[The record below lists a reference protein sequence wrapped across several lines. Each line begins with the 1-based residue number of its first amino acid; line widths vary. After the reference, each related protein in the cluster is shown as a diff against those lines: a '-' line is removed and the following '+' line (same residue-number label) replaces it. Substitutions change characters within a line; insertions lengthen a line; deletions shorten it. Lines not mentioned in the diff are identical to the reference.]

1 MNRNVFLSSLAGTAA
16 GALLTVGLWTHTGGA
31 LPSNNVITVRADD
44 SHIPAQGFAPVVR
57 RATPAV
63 VNISSTQL
71 IKASENMPGMD
82 DFFQQFFGNGN
93 GGGRR
98 MPQRPRD
105 HKAQSLGSGVI
116 VSADGYILTNNHVVD
131 HASEVKVALSDRRE
145 FKAKII
151 GTDPQTDVA
160 VLKIDAHDLPTLP
173 LGDSSKVE
181 IGDLALAIG
190 NPFGIGQTVTM
201 GIIGAKGRSLGGTVE
216 TFEDFIQTDAAINRG
231 NSGGALINTNG
242 QLVGINTAIL
252 GGESGGNVGI
262 GFAIPVNMARNV
274 MEQIEKTGKVT
285 RGFLG
290 VGPQELTPSL
300 AHALKIP
307 ERSGVL
313 LSDVEASSPAAK
325 GGLKAGDVV
334 TQIDGTPV
342 TDVNSFRLKIA
353 QTAPGT
359 AMHIK
364 VLRDDGAHDLTVTLG
379 KRNEQIGEEKSQD
392 GPSAGTP
399 SALQGVS
406 TEDLTPEIA
415 HQLQLPSGTTGVV
428 VSEVDP
434 NSPAAEA
441 GLHRGDVIQH
451 VNRKPVANMA
461 EFEKLVRQAGKQP
474 VLLLVNRKGQTAFLA
489 IEPK

>member
-1 MNRNVFLSSLAGTAA
+1 MNRNAFLSSLAGVAA
-16 GALLTVGLWTHTGGA
+16 GVLLTATLFFHSA
-31 LPSNNVITVRADD
+31 APTVPTVKADD
-44 SHIPAQGFAPVVR
+44 SRILSQGFAPVVR

-63 VNISSTQL
+63 VNISSTQ
-71 IKASENMPGMD
+71 IVKASEGMPGID
-82 DFFQQFFGNGN
+82 DFFQQFFGNG
-93 GGGRR
+93 GGR
-98 MPQRPRD
+98 MVPQRPRD

-116 VSADGYILTNNHVVD
+116 VTADGYILTNNHVVD

-160 VLKIDAHDLPTLP
+160 VLKIDAHNLPTLP

-181 IGDLALAIG
+181 IGDIALAIG

-216 TFEDFIQTDAAINRG
+216 AYEDFIQTDAAINRG

-252 GGESGGNVGI
+252 GGDNGGNVGI

-307 ERSGVL
+307 ENSGVL
-313 LSDVEASSPAAK
+313 LADVQPSSPASKA
-325 GGLKAGDVV
+325 GLKPGDVV
-334 TQIDGTPV
+334 TQVNGHPV
-342 TDVNSFRLKIA
+342 TDVSSFRLMIA
-353 QTAPGT
+353 EIAPGT
-359 AMHIK
+359 QTHLKI
-364 VLRDDGAHDLTVTLG
+364 LRDDGSHDVTVTLAKKSDEIAG
-379 KRNEQIGEEKSQD
+379 DEKSI
-392 GPSAGTP
+392 GRPGEGTP
-399 SALQGVS
+399 SALEGVS
-406 TEDLTPEIA
+406 TENLTPEIA
-415 HQLQLPSGTTGVV
+415 QQLELPAGTTGVV

-434 NSPAAEA
+434 NSAAAEA
-441 GLHRGDVIQH
+441 GLRSGDVIQN
-451 VNRKPVANMA
+451 VNRKPVANM
-461 EFEKLVRQAGKQP
+461 EQFERQVHQAGKQA
-474 VLLLVNRKGQTAFLA
+474 VLLLVNRKGQTRYVA
-489 IEPK
+489 IESK